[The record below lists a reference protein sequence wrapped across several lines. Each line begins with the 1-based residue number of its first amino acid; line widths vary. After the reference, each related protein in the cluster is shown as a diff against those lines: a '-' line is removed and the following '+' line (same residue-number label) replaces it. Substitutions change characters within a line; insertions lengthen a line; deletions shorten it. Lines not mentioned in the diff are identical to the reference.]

1 MDIAT
6 LGLKI
11 IGVSGIDSASSSLD
25 RFTKSGEN
33 AERSSGGLADG
44 SRRAATGVKTAGD
57 ASERSSRQVNTLAS
71 AARLARV
78 ALVAMGGVAVFR
90 QSIRQIASFQ
100 EAVNGLAA
108 VSGATAD
115 EMATL
120 EDQARLLGATS
131 RFSAQ
136 QAAEG
141 QRFLAQ
147 AGFEVNE
154 ILSATPG
161 ILQLATAGSLDLATA
176 ADIAS
181 NVLGGMRLE
190 VDQLNRVN
198 DVLAATAARSNTT
211 IEQLGKALS
220 FAAPFAAGAGIE
232 IEEVAAAIGVMSDAG
247 IQASRAGTGM
257 VGVIRQLSK
266 VTTEGERVLA
276 RYGLSVEDVNIEA
289 RGLAPVLET
298 LREANLNT
306 ADAIA
311 LFGSE
316 AGAAAQVL
324 VSDYKGAIEGATGEA
339 ERMANQMNQGLAPA
353 FLGLASAAAESVLQI
368 GDSGLAGGLERLVVS
383 ATGVISVWN
392 GMSDEWAEAN
402 DIGADMQGIVEGVAN
417 SLEVLA
423 KAAVALVAARL
434 GSYIYATSASFVA
447 AQVSAARYHLT
458 IAQLVGMSRTA
469 AAAQTALAVAARGA
483 SAAMA
488 LVGGPAGA
496 IILAAGALTYFGTR
510 ASKAEREAEALEG
523 RISSLGGKFNELNAD
538 QAAVALLD
546 YEEKMSGLSHEL
558 MTAEAQ
564 VETFQMRL
572 REFPNSEKADEWQEA
587 LIRAKGAAA
596 DAADEVEGASR
607 VIEVLKGIIDGTS
620 DSTDGLSGSVAD
632 LGIDIEDLEKEV
644 RRSAEAMK
652 AIDSVFS
659 NLAARN
665 EELRAEIDGTSEAL
679 EIRRAIQEAGVE
691 IGSAEA
697 NVIADLIKQ
706 NRAYEESLS
715 AIDEA
720 AKSWANLSEAI
731 AEQQLQLSGSEAVR
745 EAAIADMRATG
756 EAAGI
761 SAEQIR
767 QLIDAQRELW
777 ASSDQDAINNEANR
791 IAETLRTEEE
801 SVIASYE
808 RRRQIILDNTQH
820 TGEAQMELLR
830 RLEEQK
836 DEELLAL
843 NGSYWERWLQ
853 GAENALGNFDELA
866 MSVLEDF
873 SRQWGDAFESMIF
886 DSESLGDAVGNMAV
900 DMARSIINS
909 LGQMAAQW
917 VTYHAVQAALGK
929 KSEGAA
935 VAGAVTAGTSIASAY
950 APAAAAA
957 SLASFGANA
966 VPAMT
971 GITSTYALTQAM
983 SAMPGFREGGY
994 TGGGGVND
1002 VAGVVHG
1009 KEYVFDAAATAR
1021 IGVGNLESLRKGRG
1035 QESRGSTPA
1044 TGGTVL
1050 IQQDFTV
1057 NGDVS
1062 PQTIELMREATRQ
1075 GAQEG
1080 YRMVLEDFNQNGP
1093 ARRRLRA

>member
-1 MDIAT
+1 MTEVAA
-6 LGLKI
+6 LGLRVT
-11 IGVSGIDSASSSLD
+11 GVSDIDNASSSLD
-25 RFTKSGEN
+25 RFSKSGEN

-71 AARLARV
+71 AARLART

-90 QSIRQIASFQ
+90 QSIRQIANFQ

-115 EMATL
+115 EMERL
-120 EDQARLLGATS
+120 EDQARTLGATS

-154 ILSATPG
+154 TLSATPG
-161 ILQLATAGSLDLATA
+161 ILQLAAAGSLDLATA

-198 DVLAATAARSNTT
+198 DVLAATAARSNTS
-211 IEQLGKALS
+211 IQQLGKALS

-232 IEEVAAAIGVMSDAG
+232 IEELSAAIGVMSDSG

-276 RYGLSVEDVNIEA
+276 RYGLSVEDVNIES

-324 VSDYKGAIEGATGEA
+324 VNDYKGAIEGATGEA
-339 ERMANQMNQGLAPA
+339 ERMANQMNQGLVPA
-353 FLGLASAAAESVLQI
+353 FLGLASAASESVLQL
-368 GDSGLAGGLERLVVS
+368 GDSGLAGGLESLVVS

-483 SAAMA
+483 AAAMA
-488 LVGGPAGA
+488 LVGGPAGLA
-496 IILAAGALTYFGTR
+496 VLAATGIYALAT
-510 ASKAEREAEALEG
+510 SNRE
-523 RISSLGGKFNELNAD
+523 
-538 QAAVALLD
+538 
-546 YEEKMSGLSHEL
+546 
-558 MTAEAQ
+558 
-564 VETFQMRL
+564 
-572 REFPNSEKADEWQEA
+572 
-587 LIRAKGAAA
+587 AA
-596 DAADEVEGASR
+596 DAANSHAER
-607 VIEVLKGIIDGTS
+607 IEQLNR
-620 DSTDGLSGSVAD
+620 
-632 LGIDIEDLEKEV
+632 ELESLTKT
-644 RRSAEAMK
+644 
-652 AIDSVFS
+652 
-659 NLAARN
+659 RN
-665 EELRAEIDGTSEAL
+665 EQVTEELRG
-679 EIRRAIQEAGVE
+679 IQEAARARGNALRAEQAQIAEQLRNYEQLANSADPRTRASAQRRVNELTESQQANTRAIHEQDRIYADAGRTLQGFNKQQEETEQAAQRVAKSFSEESSALDKLRQSIADQVYEIENGQQAYEIMIAQRRAGVDAA
-691 IGSAEA
+691 SAEGQA
-697 NVIADLIKQ
+697 IADLIKE
-706 NRAYEESLS
+706 RDRLLESKG

-720 AKSWANLSEAI
+720 AKSWANLGEAI

-745 EAAIADMRATG
+745 EAALADIRATG

-777 ASSDQDAINNEANR
+777 ASSDQGAINNEANS
-791 IAETLRTEEE
+791 IAESLRTEEE
-801 SVIASYE
+801 SILASYE
-808 RRRQIILDNTQH
+808 RRRQIILDNTEH

-836 DEELLAL
+836 NEELLAL
-843 NGSYWERWLQ
+843 NGSYWEKWLQ

-873 SRQWGDAFESMIF
+873 SRQWGDTFESMIF

-929 KSEGAA
+929 SSEASA
-935 VAGAVTAGTSIASAY
+935 IAGAVTAGTSIAASY

-957 SLASFGANA
+957 SLASFGANS
-966 VPAMT
+966 VPAMA

-983 SAMPGFREGGY
+983 SAISVPGFREGGY

-1021 IGVGNLESLRKGRG
+1021 IGAGNLEALRRGRG
-1035 QESRGSTPA
+1035 QESRGSAPA

>member
-1 MDIAT
+1 MAEVAA
-6 LGLKI
+6 LGLKVT
-11 IGVSGIDSASSSLD
+11 GVSDIDNASSSLD

-44 SRRAATGVKTAGD
+44 SRRAATGVKAAGD

-90 QSIRQIASFQ
+90 QSIGQIANFQ

-115 EMATL
+115 EMARL

-276 RYGLSVEDVNIEA
+276 KYGLSVEDVNIEA
-289 RGLAPVLET
+289 RGLGPVLET
-298 LREANLNT
+298 LRDANLNT

-339 ERMANQMNQGLAPA
+339 ERMANQMNQGLVPA

-392 GMSDEWAEAN
+392 GMGGEWAEAN
-402 DIGADMQGIVEGVAN
+402 GIGADMQGIVEGVA
-417 SLEVLA
+417 SALEVLA
-423 KAAVALVAARL
+423 KAALALVAARL

-469 AAAQTALAVAARGA
+469 VAAQTALAVAARGA

-488 LVGGPAGA
+488 LVGGPAGLA
-496 IILAAGALTYFGTR
+496 VLAAAGIYALAT
-510 ASKAEREAEALEG
+510 SNRE
-523 RISSLGGKFNELNAD
+523 
-538 QAAVALLD
+538 
-546 YEEKMSGLSHEL
+546 
-558 MTAEAQ
+558 
-564 VETFQMRL
+564 
-572 REFPNSEKADEWQEA
+572 
-587 LIRAKGAAA
+587 AA
-596 DAADEVEGASR
+596 DAASSHAER
-607 VIEVLKGIIDGTS
+607 IEQLNR
-620 DSTDGLSGSVAD
+620 
-632 LGIDIEDLEKEV
+632 ELESLTKT
-644 RRSAEAMK
+644 
-652 AIDSVFS
+652 
-659 NLAARN
+659 RN
-665 EELRAEIDGTSEAL
+665 EQVTEELRGIQDAARARGNALRAEQAQIKERIEDYKRLIDESRFNPDAADRLRRSLAALTKMQDENSEKIREQDRIYADAERTLQGFNKQQEETERAAKRVAKSFSEESSAL
-679 EIRRAIQEAGVE
+679 DKLRQSIADQVYEIENGQQAYEIMIAQRRAGVDAA
-691 IGSAEA
+691 SAEGQA
-697 NVIADLIKQ
+697 IAELIKE
-706 NRAYEESLS
+706 RDRLLESKN

-720 AKSWANLSEAI
+720 AKSWANLGEAI

-745 EAAIADMRATG
+745 EAAIADIRATG

-767 QLIDAQRELW
+767 QLIEAQRQLW
-777 ASSDQDAINNEANR
+777 AASDQDAINNEASR
-791 IAETLRTEEE
+791 IAESLRTEEE
-801 SVIASYE
+801 SILASYE
-808 RRRQIILDNTQH
+808 RRRQIILDNTQY

-843 NGSYWERWLQ
+843 NGSYWEKWLQ

-866 MSVLEDF
+866 MSVLEGF

-886 DSESLGDAVGNMAV
+886 DSESLGDVVSNMAV
-900 DMARSIINS
+900 SMARSIVNS

-929 KSEGAA
+929 SSEASA
-935 VAGAVTAGTSIASAY
+935 IAGAVTSGTAIAAAY

-957 SLASFGANA
+957 SLASFGANS
-966 VPAMT
+966 VPAMA
-971 GITSTYALTQAM
+971 GISSTYGLTQAL
-983 SAMPGFREGGY
+983 SIVSVPGFREGGY

-1002 VAGVVHG
+1002 IAGVVHG

-1021 IGVGNLESLRKGRG
+1021 IGVGRLDAMRKG
-1035 QESRGSTPA
+1035 QDSQGSAPA
-1044 TGGTVL
+1044 VGGTVL

-1080 YRMVLEDFNQNGP
+1080 YRMVLDDFNNNGP